1 MLTQVV
7 WITFP
12 RARSKKPE
20 TMLEPKEQLRRLF
33 VTIFPELRVCYWHVT
48 ADPTS
53 GESCAYRPKE
63 FNSFKLAILSPR
75 VRLQLL
81 IVVRQW
87 SDRRQRDL
95 QRMILVRKCEGTWS
109 ENPPPRFFACT
120 CITFPYAVPY
130 WKLAFFILER
140 LLCKSLLLWRFLL
153 QNGTKVTSPF
163 KEWTVGIHKS
173 RFNLLSP
180 Q

>member
-48 ADPTS
+48 ADPPS

-109 ENPPPRFFACT
+109 ENPPPVSSH
-120 CITFPYAVPY
+120 VPVS
-130 WKLAFFILER
+130 LFLTLFLIGN
-140 LLCKSLLLWRFLL
+140 LLTLLLWRFLL
-153 QNGTKVTSPF
+153 QNGTKVTTPF